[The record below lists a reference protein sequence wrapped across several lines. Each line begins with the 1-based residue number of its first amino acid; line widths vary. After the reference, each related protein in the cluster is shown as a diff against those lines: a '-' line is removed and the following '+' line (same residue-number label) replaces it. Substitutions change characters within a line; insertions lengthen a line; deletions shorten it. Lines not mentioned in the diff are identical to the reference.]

1 MKEFRPFLTLCLD
14 AAFTPLITFSN
25 HSWKGSFFFFNLNKT
40 FLQRIFGE
48 LLSAFWSSLEVMV
61 WDPPL
66 CSHTVGTNEQISRAT
81 TSTPLSLTSS
91 HALSFSLC
99 SHKHDTKK
107 PEALLFIAHRGRL
120 GLSWM
125 GRIRYALPVC
135 MPALSLSHSE
145 AVLQRGASR
154 QPVSPV
160 LHGRGVVYTSN
171 VLAC

>member
-1 MKEFRPFLTLCLD
+1 MFRCCV
-14 AAFTPLITFSN
+14 
-25 HSWKGSFFFFNLNKT
+25 HSPHHIFKSLLKKVLFFFLNKT

-66 CSHTVGTNEQISRAT
+66 CSHTVGTNEPISRAT

-107 PEALLFIAHRGRL
+107 TRSPIVYSPQRTFGSFLDGQD
-120 GLSWM
+120 
-125 GRIRYALPVC
+125 PVC
-135 MPALSLSHSE
+135 AACLHASSQLVSQWSCASAGSIKTAGISGPA
-145 AVLQRGASR
+145 RSR
-154 QPVSPV
+154 CC
-160 LHGRGVVYTSN
+160 VYK
-171 VLAC
+171 